1 MSPDTAAVKSPSGQ
15 ARCAAL
21 GLAISD
27 PRSPLPYDTRSDE
40 ELLPII
46 QERAPPASR
55 AECLEALATVRNL
68 CNTVYE
74 TCNEYRAGRF
84 GTGTAATAKA
94 VNHLSH
100 ASPGFSR
107 REYEEIFA
115 AGLLWTAF

>member
-1 MSPDTAAVKSPSGQ
+1 MSPDTAAAKTPSGQ

-21 GLAISD
+21 LLAISE
-27 PRSPLPYDTRSDE
+27 PRSPLLYDTSSDE
-40 ELLPII
+40 DLLPVI
-46 QERAPPASR
+46 QARVPAASR
-55 AECLEALATVRNL
+55 EECLEAIATVRRL
-68 CNTVYE
+68 CNSVYE

-94 VNHLSH
+94 VNHLSN

>member
-1 MSPDTAAVKSPSGQ
+1 MSPDTAAGKTPSGQ

-21 GLAISD
+21 GLALSD
-27 PRSPLPYDTRSDE
+27 PRSPLPFDSHSDE
-40 ELLPII
+40 DLLPVI
-46 QERAPPASR
+46 QARVPLASR
-55 AECLEALATVRNL
+55 EECLEALVTVRRL
-68 CNTVYE
+68 CNVVYDIG
-74 TCNEYRAGRF
+74 NEYRTGRF

-94 VNHLSH
+94 VNHLSR